1 MKSSRGPH
9 LWPMAIGLLTAL
21 AVWHFRDEPLLP
33 SLVKG
38 VFIGYLPSLFMREQ
52 PAAATRR

>member
-1 MKSSRGPH
+1 MKPSLASR

-33 SLVKG
+33 SLIKG
-38 VFIGYLPSLFMREQ
+38 AFIGYLPSLFMRGRL
-52 PAAATRR
+52 AAAPRR